1 MFNIFDCTR
10 IQPNVSSVFKLKIMH
25 LKYFQSNHYRIGQST
40 TSLLFIKSREHLTL
54 AWSSSPSP
62 RAPWCGSHHA
72 TSAAPSF
79 GTPSPVSP
87 APEPPTSPFFFLLLL
102 ILLLTLPM
110 LFYFLLDRSHW
121 RRYILQVFICFL
133 LPFRDL
139 KPFSSMF
146 LAATSSS
153 ILWRLAALKMFNLS
167 SSRTRMSPSAYRVT
181 T

>member
-1 MFNIFDCTR
+1 MVTDILNVFNIFDCTR

-79 GTPSPVSP
+79 GVSFSR
-87 APEPPTSPFFFLLLL
+87 ASNIL
-102 ILLLTLPM
+102 ILLPSTPHIALDTPYD
-110 LFYFLLDRSHW
+110 FYLLLDRGHL

-133 LPFRDL
+133 
-139 KPFSSMF
+139 SSE
-146 LAATSSS
+146 TSSPLALCS
-153 ILWRLAALKMFNLS
+153 WRRLQAPSCDDLQLWRCLTCL
-167 SSRTRMSPSAYRVT
+167 RRGQGCPRQPIG
-181 T
+181 